1 MLVTIDIGKEWTVLK
16 KASANRAYRLATVD
30 TAQREYGEVRTFR
43 LITRAATSAAAASTG
58 PTSMPWDGYRE
69 AITLDKS

>member
-30 TAQREYGEVRTFR
+30 TYFGLRFQCQVTEGVRMT
-43 LITRAATSAAAASTG
+43 ASDE
-58 PTSMPWDGYRE
+58 S
-69 AITLDKS
+69 